1 MQPDRRPVYVSRRAA
16 LAALGGAAFFPNIV
30 RSQGLTTVVVGGLPE
45 DSATSVL
52 YGVQSGLFKK
62 YGLDVQMQPQRSG
75 PAVMSGV
82 AGNSYQIGKAGTP
95 PLIAAYGHGLP
106 FVTIA
111 PAGLY
116 VSSAPIGALLVKA
129 DSPIKRAADLNGKT
143 IAVGA
148 LTDVFSLATRAWL
161 DKNGGDS
168 STVKFTEITIS
179 AIPSA
184 IAEGRVDAGSVNE
197 PILTAGLATGKV
209 RVLAHNFDAIAPR
222 FMYTAWF
229 TTKQYAA
236 ANPNV
241 IKGFTTAL
249 KEAAEYV
256 NSHHAQTIDLIAKF
270 ASLDPALVRKMTRVE
285 QGTSL
290 DPRLIQPVID
300 AAVRYKFTAKAFDAR
315 DLILPGL
322 G

>member
-1 MQPDRRPVYVSRRAA
+1 VHQTVSRRTA
-16 LAALGGAAFFPNIV
+16 LAAVSSAALFPNIALG
-30 RSQGLTTVVVGGLPE
+30 QTLTSVIVGGLPE

-52 YGVQSGLFKK
+52 YGIQSGLFKK
-62 YGLDVQMQPQRSG
+62 YGLNVEMQAQRSG

-82 AGNSYQIGKAGTP
+82 AGNAYQIGKAGTP

-106 FVTIA
+106 FTMIA
-111 PAGLY
+111 PAGNY
-116 VSSAPIGALLVKA
+116 VSSAPIAALLVKT
-129 DSPIKRAADLNGKT
+129 DSPIKKAADLNGKT

-148 LTDVFSLATRAWL
+148 LTDVFSLSTRAWL

-179 AIPSA
+179 AIPA
-184 IAEGRVDAGSVNE
+184 AVAEGRIEAGSCNE
-197 PILTAGLATGKV
+197 PVLSAGLADGKV
-209 RVLAHNFDAIAPR
+209 RILARNFDAIAPR

-236 ANPNV
+236 ANPAVVKN
-241 IKGFTTAL
+241 FTIAL
-249 KEAAEYV
+249 KEAARYC
-256 NSHHAQTIDLIAKF
+256 NAHHAETIDLIAKF
-270 ASLDPALVRKMTRVE
+270 TSLEPSQVQKMTRVE
-285 QGTSL
+285 QGTTL

-300 AAVRYKFTAKAFDAR
+300 AAVKYKFTADAFNAR

-322 G
+322 A